1 MKDKRFIHRISQLI
15 LAWSLVFSGG
25 VCAAAMPTFLLGTWQ
40 VDNKN
45 KYEHWESV
53 NDKHYQGQAFKIDGG
68 RKIVQEYL
76 SIEEVKGDLIYRAQV
91 LNQNQGQ
98 AIDFVLQ
105 SADDHSHVFENLA
118 HDFPQQIAYEKI
130 TDDQLRVKVSAEQ
143 QKGFTHTMNRRDPP
157 TTIPQ
162 WFIEDLKSNVGTW
175 IADNKAFESETEP
188 YDSYGMQ
195 WRWGLGHT
203 SMTGRLYGMS
213 DGKEMGDFWQFRQY
227 WDNQN
232 NRAVIEQFGFQS
244 VVGIGQLKPL
254 GTNQTESIQTF
265 SMADGKSWQVKHVSK
280 TGPHI
285 LETTSYNL
293 DENKQWIKDRSYQW
307 HKQPE
312 NSNALA
318 LGRFSVSLAVKD
330 IKASHDF
337 YQKLGFKALPGVGG
351 IEKNWVI
358 LKNGEQKIGLF
369 QGMFTDNT
377 MTFNPTDARAIYHH
391 LGKSGISS
399 KVLYGINE
407 PSGPASFSITD
418 PDGNTILIDQH
429 Q

>member
-1 MKDKRFIHRISQLI
+1 MKDKSRIVRICQVF
-15 LAWSLVFSGG
+15 LAWLLMLNG
-25 VCAAAMPTFLLGTWQ
+25 VVNAAAMPSFLLGTWQ

-53 NDKHYQGQAFKIDGG
+53 NDKHYKGEVFKIDGG
-68 RKIVQEYL
+68 KKIVQEYL
-76 SIEEVKGDLIYRAQV
+76 SVEEVKSDLVYRAQV
-91 LNQNQGQ
+91 INQNQGRT
-98 AIDFVLQ
+98 IDFKLQ
-105 SADDHSHVFENLA
+105 SADGHTYVFANLA
-118 HDFPQQIAYEKI
+118 HDFPQKI
-130 TDDQLRVKVSAEQ
+130 VYKKVSDDHLWVNVSAEQ
-143 QKGFTHTMNRRDPP
+143 KKGFSSNMNRRDPP

-162 WFIEDLKSNVGTW
+162 WFIEDLKANIGTW
-175 IADNKAFESETEP
+175 IADNKAFESATEP
-188 YDSYGMQ
+188 YDSYGME
-195 WRWGLGHT
+195 WRWGLGNT
-203 SMTGRLYGMS
+203 SMIGRLYGIS
-213 DGKEMGDFWQFRQY
+213 NGKEMGDFWQFRQY

-244 VVGIGQLKPL
+244 VVGVGQLKPL
-254 GTNQTESIQTF
+254 ATNQTESIQTF

-280 TGPHI
+280 TSAHI
-285 LETTSYNL
+285 LETTSYRL

-307 HKQPE
+307 HKQPM
-312 NSNALA
+312 NDNTLA

-337 YQKLGFKALPGVGG
+337 YQKLGFKALEGVGG

-358 LKNGEQKIGLF
+358 LKSGEQKIGLF

-377 MTFNPTDARAIYHH
+377 MTFNPKDARTIYHH
-391 LGKSGISS
+391 LMKHGLTS

-407 PSGPASFSITD
+407 ESGPASFSITD
-418 PDGNTILIDQH
+418 PDGNMILIDQH